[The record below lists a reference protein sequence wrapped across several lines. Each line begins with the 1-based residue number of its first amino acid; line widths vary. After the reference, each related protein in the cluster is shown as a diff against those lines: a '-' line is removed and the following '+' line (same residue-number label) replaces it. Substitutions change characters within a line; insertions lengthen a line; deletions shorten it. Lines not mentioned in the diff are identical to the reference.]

1 MAKSRGGLSESRST
15 RFKTQRV
22 QPDPL
27 AAERARVER
36 TLHEAAEMGL
46 LEGKG
51 ARISGRVS
59 PALIKQA
66 KRMSG
71 IDSDTKLIE
80 FALAMI
86 ALEDEFPRAF
96 AASRGTVDPT
106 LKLGY

>member
-1 MAKSRGGLSESRST
+1 MARRRGGLKESRPARYKAQSA
-15 RFKTQRV
+15 R
-22 QPDPL
+22 PDPL
-27 AAERARVER
+27 AAERARVDR
-36 TLHEAAEMGL
+36 TLQEAADLGL

-51 ARISGRVS
+51 ARIGGRVS

-71 IDSDTKLIE
+71 IESDTKLIE

-86 ALEDEFPRAF
+86 ALEDEFPRVF